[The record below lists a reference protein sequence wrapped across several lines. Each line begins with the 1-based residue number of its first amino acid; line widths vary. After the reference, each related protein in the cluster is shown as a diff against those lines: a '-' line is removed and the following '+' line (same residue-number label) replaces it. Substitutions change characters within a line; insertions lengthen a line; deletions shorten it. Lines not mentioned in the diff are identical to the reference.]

1 MKKLRKVDREI
12 TKTLSKPLYD
22 KEIKQKKKEIINNFT
37 KLSLD
42 YEDSKQYLTDMAD
55 DLNTFLKSGKYQK
68 DSSKR

>member
-22 KEIKQKKKEIINNFT
+22 KDITEKKRATINSFT

-55 DLNTFLKSGKYQK
+55 DLDNFL
-68 DSSKR
+68 R